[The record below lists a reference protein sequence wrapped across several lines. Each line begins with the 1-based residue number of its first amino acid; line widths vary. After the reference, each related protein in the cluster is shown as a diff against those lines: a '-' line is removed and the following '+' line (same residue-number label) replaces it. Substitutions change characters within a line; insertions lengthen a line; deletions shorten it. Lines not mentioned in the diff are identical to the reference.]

1 MDERDEQRRQHC
13 DDDRESP
20 LLRARKAIDG
30 EGREGERDGPYPERA
45 EQEQHDAQRRLQG
58 TDHGSAMP
66 ARWLF
71 RKRRSEERRVGKECV
86 SPCRSR
92 WSPYHYKKKKTNKKT
107 RIEIKIYNAE

>member
-1 MDERDEQRRQHC
+1 MYICVFFFFFKQKTAYEMRISDWSSDVC
-13 DDDRESP
+13 SSD
-20 LLRARKAIDG
+20 LRARKAIDG

-71 RKRRSEERRVGKECV
+71 RKRRGLIGKECPFPLAD
-86 SPCRSR
+86 SCGEAYMRPTS
-92 WSPYHYKKKKTNKKT
+92 
-107 RIEIKIYNAE
+107 

>member
-71 RKRRSEERRVGKECV
+71 RKRRGLIGKECPFRSEERSVGTERV
-86 SPCRSR
+86 STCRS
-92 WSPYHYKKKKTNKKT
+92 WW
-107 RIEIKIYNAE
+107 